1 MQRVAQGT
9 PQNVQ
14 KYLYRTVAYIGGTTV
29 MKNNFNREVLQYFD
43 ASYGYPLSP
52 EEAEIYARQAI
63 RFGAWESLIRAIDSM
78 TVTQNKKTVGNIGL
92 LVRQSSV
99 VIVLLKQQHNK
110 FIENWLRLVMTII
123 TF

>member
-1 MQRVAQGT
+1 MVSTKTNDVDYAYLIFALYRLANNDLGNAFANVQRVAQGT
-9 PQNVQ
+9 PESVQ

-63 RFGAWESLIRAIDSM
+63 RFSAWESLIRAIDSM
-78 TVTQNKKTVGNIGL
+78 SVSQNKKIAGNIG
-92 LVRQSSV
+92 
-99 VIVLLKQQHNK
+99 
-110 FIENWLRLVMTII
+110 
-123 TF
+123 